1 MLTPLCNDI
10 YIKVMPQPSH
20 ERWQP
25 ASSTPCASFTQL
37 FADLWSIFE
46 CLTPAEAPSDGILP
60 SVQLKCLQTRKLI
73 RPWRGEVYKPYW
85 HVYKTC
91 CITVTLWSL
100 VATCRSRWRRWWR
113 WWPYYG
119 QHGAK
124 QMSGVKIAPVDIFKD
139 TCRDFECFSKR
150 SWAHFQRCSLEV
162 ELSPSVIT
170 NTKTAILSQV
180 NLTECFCALTEPE
193 HKHSVVTGT
202 PKQV

>member
-1 MLTPLCNDI
+1 MAALLLHPVCFIYTTFCRPLKYLWMFDVCRSTIRRD
-10 YIKVMPQPSH
+10 
-20 ERWQP
+20 
-25 ASSTPCASFTQL
+25 SSLGAVKMS
-37 FADLWSIFE
+37 ANH
-46 CLTPAEAPSDGILP
+46 
-60 SVQLKCLQTRKLI
+60 KLI

-85 HVYKTC
+85 HSYKTC

-100 VATCRSRWRRWWR
+100 LATCRSSRWRRWRR

-162 ELSPSVIT
+162 ELSPSVNT

-180 NLTECFCALTEPE
+180 NVTECFCALTEPE